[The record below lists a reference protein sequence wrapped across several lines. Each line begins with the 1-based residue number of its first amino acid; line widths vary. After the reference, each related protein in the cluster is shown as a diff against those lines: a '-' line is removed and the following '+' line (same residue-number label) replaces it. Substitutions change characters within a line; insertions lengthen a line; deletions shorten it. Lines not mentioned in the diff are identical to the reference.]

1 MMVYYKTYYR
11 CGSQSDVTVGLF
23 GAEVDILTT
32 SYSFNGVLED
42 DGTYSSAPAWFNEFN
57 FYPVGSC
64 GWTIAP
70 PNESDTTYKFSW
82 DANYKDGS
90 TVEYIVELVML
101 NYCSVSIDNTLCSP
115 DGLKVL
121 AWLNREGG
129 WSYFTFNGKTTYSVR
144 IPEGKTY
151 QNSDYIQRY
160 SERPDVY
167 TAELV
172 TTGDI
177 PQIALDLLESL
188 KTSIQAYI
196 IEDWDTS
203 YPVYKPIQI
212 QDGDFTKRKTGDKIF
227 DVAVNFIYAEEKQI
241 QTG

>member
-1 MMVYYKTYYR
+1 MRVYYKTYYK
-11 CGSQSDVTVGLF
+11 CASQDDVITGLF
-23 GAEVDILTT
+23 GDEIDLIAN
-32 SYSFNGVLED
+32 SYTF
-42 DGTYSSAPAWFNEFN
+42 DGTYDGDNNAISTPAWFNEFN
-57 FYPVGSC
+57 FFPIGSC

-70 PNESDTTYKFSW
+70 PSETDTHYRFIW
-82 DANYKDGS
+82 D
-90 TVEYIVELVML
+90 VEYITGETVQYVVELIML
-101 NYCSVSIDNTLCSP
+101 DYCSVTINNTQCSP
-115 DGLKVL
+115 DGLKVI

-196 IEDWDTS
+196 IEDWDTV